1 MNLPEIRL
9 MIYSLG
15 KTIESFEKD
24 LEAADEDSDERGNL
38 LNDLTL
44 CDGLMDKLKQM
55 EAQKVKDIQ
64 DLPPLR

>member
-1 MNLPEIRL
+1 MNLTEIRL

-44 CDGLMDKLKQM
+44 CDGLLDKLKQM